1 MVQIKIKR
9 VYGKL
14 PPDLAERARR
24 AAEQIERDPSSYHDV
39 NGPMVMGDHWE
50 LMFTISDLKK
60 ERLKQGKSLAEIEA
74 ACGVKASTLSR
85 LESGKVKNPRLATL
99 SRYARA
105 LGRRL
110 SLQVARPEPKAKS
123 GGQRRPAANKR

>member
-1 MVQIKIKR
+1 MARVQIKR

-14 PPDLAERARR
+14 PDHLAERARK
-24 AAEQIERDPSSYHDV
+24 AAEQIERDPSVYHDV

-50 LMFTISDLKK
+50 LMFTIGDLRK
-60 ERLKQGKSLAEIEA
+60 ERLKQGKSLADIEA

-85 LESGKVKNPRLATL
+85 LESGKMKNPRLATL

-105 LGRRL
+105 LGLRL
-110 SLQVARPEPKAKS
+110 ALKISRPEADSASKKTK
-123 GGQRRPAANKR
+123 RTRAAG